1 MFGNPLQHNYV
12 RMKSLIEG
20 IQTGL
25 ILCFLIGPIF
35 FTLLQTGVER
45 GFRAGAMV
53 GLGIWMSDLAYIFLF
68 YSGVSQIDQLLRGDQ
83 FSFYI
88 GIIGGMVLI
97 SFGAWA
103 LFTKPAL
110 ASHTD
115 LHLRP
120 SSSYF
125 SLWAKG
131 FFINALN
138 PFAPIFWFT
147 IVGAAML
154 RNASDTSNLYVYFG
168 AIISTVAATDLLK
181 VLLAKR
187 IRHWLQPIHILWFR
201 RVSGIALII
210 FGIVLIVK
218 TIYFP
223 ESLSNGH

>member
-1 MFGNPLQHNYV
+1 
-12 RMKSLIEG
+12 MKSLIEG

-45 GFRAGAMV
+45 GFRAGVMV
-53 GLGIWMSDLAYIFLF
+53 GLGIWMSDISYILLF
-68 YSGVSQIDQLLRGDQ
+68 YSGVSQVDQLLRGDK

-88 GIIGGMVLI
+88 GVIGSLI
-97 SFGAWA
+97 LLFFGAWA

-120 SSSYF
+120 SSSYL

-147 IVGAAML
+147 IVSAAVL
-154 RNASDTSNLYVYFG
+154 RTNSPSSNLYVYFT
-168 AIISTVAATDLLK
+168 AIVGTVAATDLLK

-187 IRHWLQPIHILWFR
+187 IRHWLKPIHILWFR
-201 RVSGIALII
+201 RISGMALII
-210 FGIVLIVK
+210 FGIVLLIK